1 MKTQLD
7 NITLISVCGNSSRIA
22 ETIDAAHFCCKD
34 IQFKSVKILS
44 NCSIDED
51 GIEVIGIPTLNKEEY
66 SHFLIYDFPQYI
78 DTEYCLT
85 FQWDGFVINPSRWK
99 DEFLQFDYIGAPW
112 LSDPTNNVG
121 NGGFSLR
128 SQKFMQSAKTLSYNS
143 RIQFQPHIPA
153 GQLVTPED
161 WFVCSYEYEKMIDL
175 GVKFADI
182 NTAYKFSVEHPS
194 NMKYYNRNDLSTY
207 NSFGFHGDFNI
218 AAMKLLEKK

>member
-1 MKTQLD
+1 MKIQLD

-22 ETIDAAHFCCKD
+22 ETINAAHFCCKD

-51 GIEVIGIPTLNKEEY
+51 GIEVIGIHTLNKEEY

-85 FQWDGFVINPSRWK
+85 FQWDGFIINPNRWT

-112 LSDPTNNVG
+112 LNDPTNNVG

-161 WFVCSYEYEKMIDL
+161 WFVCSYEYDKMIDL